1 LKHSTVDR
9 TSSRRKLAKGA
20 RPRPEWEKN
29 LKDRK
34 RINLNSYLFANLVI
48 VSVLL
53 IGLWNR
59 KPVWDVSLRFP
70 NLLLILVLINT
81 VLIFREVILGGKPVQ
96 TRARQHKQSR
106 QKLRNLNELRA
117 VLRNSPHIDENLI
130 NRALL
135 RLREISGSDAVAL
148 YILENT
154 QCRQIAS
161 AGELPA
167 ALNGSRFLNRENS
180 IFVKFPGSLGE
191 EEVGKISAGNRAIT
205 FKSSLIRL
213 ELTAL
218 PLTLHENRFGLCVF
232 SSREAHKTP
241 PIPLASTALFLE
253 TLLALVDNAGNSGD
267 GRYKDKSTGLFLFE
281 CFADSFE
288 TEVERSERYK
298 QEMSMLTISIKGFT
312 QLESSNAQQV
322 AKSAAAALKQ
332 SLRRLDLM
340 FCGKHDGEFL
350 AILTETGAEVAE
362 IVAKRVQKTFAKQN
376 EKFDFIKS
384 SDLKMFIGSAAYPAD
399 ATHGDGLLE
408 KSRESLN
415 QAINE
420 NVEFKSYGAI
430 NQ

>member
-1 LKHSTVDR
+1 MK
-9 TSSRRKLAKGA
+9 
-20 RPRPEWEKN
+20 E
-29 LKDRK
+29 RK

-48 VSVLL
+48 VGVLL

-59 KPVWDVSLRFP
+59 QPVWDVSLRFP

-81 VLIFREVILGGKPVQ
+81 ILIFREVILGGRPIQ
-96 TRARQHKQSR
+96 IRSRQKKESR
-106 QKLRNLNELRA
+106 QKLRNLNELRG
-117 VLRNSPHIDENLI
+117 VLRNSPAIDENLL

-135 RLREISGSDAVAL
+135 RLLEICGSDSITIYL
-148 YILENT
+148 LENA
-154 QCRQIAS
+154 QCRQVAG

-167 ALNGSRFLNRENS
+167 ALNGSRFINREKV
-180 IFVKFPGSLGE
+180 IFIKFPGSLGE
-191 EEVGKISAGNRAIT
+191 EEVGKISGSNRQIS
-205 FKSSLIRL
+205 FKSALIRL

-218 PLTLHENRFGLCVF
+218 PLTLHQNKLALCVF
-232 SSREAHKTP
+232 SSREAHKAP
-241 PIPLASTALFLE
+241 PIPMASTALFLE
-253 TLLALVDNAGNSGD
+253 TLLTLIDTAGNTGD
-267 GRYKDKSTGLFLFE
+267 GRYKDKSTGLFLYE

-298 QEMSMLTISIKGFT
+298 QEMSLFTISIRGFNS
-312 QLESSNAQQV
+312 LNSENAQQISR
-322 AKSAAAALKQ
+322 SAASALKQ

-340 FCGKHDGEFL
+340 FCGKNEGEFL
-350 AILTETGAEVAE
+350 AILTETSAEVAE

-384 SDLKMFIGSAAYPAD
+384 SNLQMFIGSAAYPVD
-399 ATHGDGLLE
+399 ATHGAGLLE

-430 NQ
+430 NGSSKGENHG

>member
-1 LKHSTVDR
+1 MK
-9 TSSRRKLAKGA
+9 
-20 RPRPEWEKN
+20 E
-29 LKDRK
+29 RK

-59 KPVWDVSLRFP
+59 QPVWDVSIRFP
-70 NLLLILVLINT
+70 NLLLILVLLNT
-81 VLIFREVILGGKPVQ
+81 ILIFREVILGNRPVP
-96 TRARQHKQSR
+96 TRSRNKKQSR
-106 QKLRNLNELRA
+106 QKLRNLNELRS
-117 VLRNSPHIDENLI
+117 VLRNAPAINEKLI
-130 NRALL
+130 NRALV
-135 RLREISGSDAVAL
+135 RLREICGSESVSLYLLESG
-148 YILENT
+148 
-154 QCRQIAS
+154 QCRQLS
-161 AGELPA
+161 DAGELPA
-167 ALNGSRFLNRENS
+167 ALNGSRFINRENS
-180 IFVKFPGSLGE
+180 LFIKFPGSLGE
-191 EEVGKISAGNRAIT
+191 EEIGKIANSNRPIT

-218 PLTLHENRFGLCVF
+218 PLTLQQNKLGLCVF

-253 TLLALVDNAGNSGD
+253 TLLALVDTASGASD
-267 GRYKDKSTGLFLFE
+267 NRYKDKSTGLFLFE

-298 QEMSMLTISIKGFT
+298 QEMSLFTISINDF
-312 QLESSNAQQV
+312 SSLSGDNAQHI
-322 AKSAAAALKQ
+322 ARSAASALKQ

-340 FCGKHDGEFL
+340 FCGQSDGEFL

-362 IVAKRVQKTFAKQN
+362 IVASRVQKTFAKQN
-376 EKFDFIKS
+376 EKFDFIS
-384 SDLKMFIGSAAYPAD
+384 SSNLKMFIGSAAYPSD
-399 ATHGDGLLE
+399 ATHGAGLLE

-420 NVEFKSYGAI
+420 NVEFKSYGAT

>member
-1 LKHSTVDR
+1 MK
-9 TSSRRKLAKGA
+9 
-20 RPRPEWEKN
+20 E
-29 LKDRK
+29 RK

-70 NLLLILVLINT
+70 NLLLILVLLNT
-81 VLIFREVILGGKPVQ
+81 ILIFREVILGKRTTPSRG
-96 TRARQHKQSR
+96 RQKKQSR
-106 QKLRNLNELRA
+106 QKLRNLNELRV
-117 VLRNSPHIDENLI
+117 VLRNSPKIDENLLH
-130 NRALL
+130 RSLL
-135 RLREISGSDAVAL
+135 RLREICGSDSVTL
-148 YILENT
+148 YILENG
-154 QCRQIAS
+154 QCRQVAG

-167 ALNGSRFLNRENS
+167 ALNGSRFINREHS
-180 IFVKFPGSLGE
+180 VFIKFPGSLGE
-191 EEVGKISAGNRAIT
+191 EEIGKISAGNKPMS
-205 FKSSLIRL
+205 FKSALIRL

-218 PLTLHENRFGLCVF
+218 PLTLHQNKIGLCVF
-232 SSREAHKTP
+232 SSREAHKSP
-241 PIPLASTALFLE
+241 PIPLTSTALFLE
-253 TLLALVDNAGNSGD
+253 TLLALVENAGNTGD

-298 QEMSMLTISIKGFT
+298 QEMSLLTISVRGFT
-312 QLESSNAQQV
+312 KLDSDNAQQI
-322 AKSAAAALKQ
+322 ARSAAAALKQ

-340 FCGKHDGEFL
+340 FCGKNDGEFL

-376 EKFDFIKS
+376 EKFDFINS
-384 SDLKMFIGSAAYPAD
+384 SELKMFIGSAAYPAN

-420 NVEFKSYGAI
+420 NVEFKAYGAI

>member
-1 LKHSTVDR
+1 LK
-9 TSSRRKLAKGA
+9 
-20 RPRPEWEKN
+20 E
-29 LKDRK
+29 RK

-48 VSVLL
+48 VGVLL

-59 KPVWDVSLRFP
+59 QPVWDVSLRFP

-81 VLIFREVILGGKPVQ
+81 ILIFREVILGGRPIQ
-96 TRARQHKQSR
+96 IRSRQKKESR
-106 QKLRNLNELRA
+106 QKLRNLNELRG
-117 VLRNSPHIDENLI
+117 VLRNSPAIDENLL

-135 RLREISGSDAVAL
+135 RLLEICGSDSITIYL
-148 YILENT
+148 LENA
-154 QCRQIAS
+154 QCRQVAG

-167 ALNGSRFLNRENS
+167 ALNGSRFINREKV
-180 IFVKFPGSLGE
+180 IFIKFPGSLGE
-191 EEVGKISAGNRAIT
+191 EEVGKISGSNRQIS
-205 FKSSLIRL
+205 FKSALIRL

-218 PLTLHENRFGLCVF
+218 PLTLHQNKLALCVF
-232 SSREAHKTP
+232 SSREAHKAP
-241 PIPLASTALFLE
+241 PIPMASTALFLE
-253 TLLALVDNAGNSGD
+253 TLLTLIDTAGNTGD
-267 GRYKDKSTGLFLFE
+267 GRYKDKSTGLFLYE

-298 QEMSMLTISIKGFT
+298 QEMSLFTISIRGFNS
-312 QLESSNAQQV
+312 LNSENAQQISR
-322 AKSAAAALKQ
+322 SAASALKQ

-340 FCGKHDGEFL
+340 FCGKNEGEFL
-350 AILTETGAEVAE
+350 AILTETSAEVAE

-384 SDLKMFIGSAAYPAD
+384 SNLQMFIGSAAYPVD
-399 ATHGDGLLE
+399 ATHGAGLLE

-430 NQ
+430 NGSSKGENHG

>member
-1 LKHSTVDR
+1 MLTC
-9 TSSRRKLAKGA
+9 KGRA
-20 RPRPEWEKN
+20 QPHPEWEKK
-29 LKDRK
+29 LKERK

-81 VLIFREVILGGKPVQ
+81 ILIFREVILG
-96 TRARQHKQSR
+96 ARPAPGRVRQQKQSR
-106 QKLRNLNELRA
+106 QKLRNLNELRV
-117 VLRNSPHIDENLI
+117 VLRNSPQIDENLLH
-130 NRALL
+130 RSLL
-135 RLREISGSDAVAL
+135 RLREICGSDSVAL
-148 YILENT
+148 YILENG
-154 QCRQIAS
+154 QCRQVAG

-167 ALNGSRFLNRENS
+167 ALNGSRFISREHS
-180 IFVKFPGSLGE
+180 VYIKFPGALGE
-191 EEVGKISAGNRAIT
+191 EEIGKISAGNRPMT

-218 PLTLHENRFGLCVF
+218 PLALHQNKIGLCVF
-232 SSREAHKTP
+232 SSREAHKAP
-241 PIPLASTALFLE
+241 PIPLTSTALFLE
-253 TLLALVDNAGNSGD
+253 TLLALVENAGNTGD

-298 QEMSMLTISIKGFT
+298 QEMSLLTISVRGYTKLDST
-312 QLESSNAQQV
+312 NAQHI
-322 AKSAAAALKQ
+322 ARSAAAALKQ

-340 FCGKHDGEFL
+340 FCGEHDGEFL
-350 AILTETGAEVAE
+350 AILTETGADVAE
-362 IVAKRVQKTFAKQN
+362 IVAKRVQKTFAKLN
-376 EKFDFIKS
+376 EKFDFINNS
-384 SDLKMFIGSAAYPAD
+384 ELKMFIGSAAYPAD
-399 ATHGDGLLE
+399 ATHGAGLLE

-420 NVEFKSYGAI
+420 NVEFKAYGTI

>member
-1 LKHSTVDR
+1 MK
-9 TSSRRKLAKGA
+9 
-20 RPRPEWEKN
+20 E
-29 LKDRK
+29 RK

-48 VSVLL
+48 VGVLL

-59 KPVWDVSLRFP
+59 QPVWDVSLRFP

-81 VLIFREVILGGKPVQ
+81 ILIFREVILGGRPIQIRSKQQ
-96 TRARQHKQSR
+96 TKSR
-106 QKLRNLNELRA
+106 QKMRNLNELRS
-117 VLRNSPHIDENLI
+117 VLRNSPAIDENLL

-135 RLREISGSDAVAL
+135 RLREICGSDSVSL
-148 YILENT
+148 YLLENA
-154 QCRQIAS
+154 QCRQVAG

-167 ALNGSRFLNRENS
+167 ALNGSRFINRENAV
-180 IFVKFPGSLGE
+180 FVKFPGSLGE
-191 EEVGKISAGNRAIT
+191 EEVGKIGSGNRPIS

-218 PLTLHENRFGLCVF
+218 PLTLSQNRLALCVF
-232 SSREAHKTP
+232 SSREAHKAP
-241 PIPLASTALFLE
+241 PIPMASTALFLE
-253 TLLALVDNAGNSGD
+253 TLLTLVDNAGNSGD

-298 QEMSMLTISIKGFT
+298 QEMSLFTISIRGF
-312 QLESSNAQQV
+312 SSLSSENAQQI
-322 AKSAAAALKQ
+322 ARSAASALKQ

-340 FCGKHDGEFL
+340 FCGKTDGEFL
-350 AILTETGAEVAE
+350 AILTETSAEVAE

-376 EKFDFIKS
+376 EKFDFINS
-384 SDLKMFIGSAAYPAD
+384 NNLKMYIGSAAYPVD
-399 ATHGDGLLE
+399 ATHGAGLLE

-430 NQ
+430 GSGSKGEKHE